1 MSLKPGDKLTI
12 PVTVYAVALVY
23 KHKAENGLIAT
34 ASHIETV
41 SGQYPLTADKVKGR
55 ADAATRANWGAIF
68 TGIRSEEYV
77 LALWHYRGVWFGPNG
92 G

>member
-1 MSLKPGDKLTI
+1 MRLKTGDKLVF

-34 ASHIETV
+34 ASHLEVV
-41 SGQYPLTADKVKGR
+41 SGKHPLTGDEVKGR

-68 TGIRSEEYV
+68 TGIRSEDYV
-77 LALWHYRGVWFGPNG
+77 LALWHARGVWFGKNDG
-92 G
+92 